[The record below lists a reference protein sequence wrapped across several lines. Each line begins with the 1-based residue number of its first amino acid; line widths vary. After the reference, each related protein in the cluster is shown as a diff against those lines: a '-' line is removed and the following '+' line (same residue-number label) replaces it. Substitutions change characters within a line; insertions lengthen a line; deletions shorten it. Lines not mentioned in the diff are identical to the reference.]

1 MQMGTVGVASG
12 PNDSQATLS
21 LVFGIIGVLCCGVLA
36 PVALFIGNS
45 SRRRIQASGG
55 ALGGSGLATAGFVL
69 GIIGTVFLA
78 IEILIVIVR
87 IIAAASTA
95 STG

>member
-1 MQMGTVGVASG
+1 MGAVGMASA

-21 LVFGIIGVLCCGVLA
+21 LVLGIIGLVCCGLLA

-55 ALGGSGLATAGFVL
+55 ALGGYGLATAGFVL
-69 GIIGTVFLA
+69 GIIGTVLLA
-78 IEILIVIVR
+78 LGILVVIIR
-87 IIAAASTA
+87 IIAAASTG

>member
-1 MQMGTVGVASG
+1 MQMGSVGVASA

-21 LVFGIIGVLCCGVLA
+21 LVFGIIGLVCCGVLA

-55 ALGGSGLATAGFVL
+55 ALGGYGMATAGFVL
-69 GIIGTVFLA
+69 GIIGTVILA
-78 IEILIVIVR
+78 LGIVILVVR